1 MYFNVL
7 VPPVID
13 GSESTSDI
21 LIDID
26 SISTLFSL
34 TINFSIKISSPT
46 PTVLWLRN
54 GLAISEELDADPL
67 FYRRMSTT
75 STGYVYTLGIVSA
88 NRTYQF
94 VLDNVIGM
102 YQCVVS
108 NDAGQIIINRRLL
121 FKCKLNVIYINIQL
135 CYKQT
140 RVLKFN

>member
-13 GSESTSDI
+13 GSESTSDV
-21 LIDID
+21 LVDID
-26 SISTLFSL
+26 YSTSTLFSL
-34 TINFSIKISSPT
+34 TINCSIKISSPT

-54 GLAISEELDADPL
+54 GLAISYSEELDAGL
-67 FYRRMSTT
+67 VSYQIMSTT
-75 STGYVYTLGIVSA
+75 STGYVYTLGIIID

-108 NDAGQIIINRRLL
+108 NDAGQVIINRRLL
-121 FKCKLNVIYINIQL
+121 FKCKLNVIYIKYTNML
-135 CYKQT
+135 
-140 RVLKFN
+140 